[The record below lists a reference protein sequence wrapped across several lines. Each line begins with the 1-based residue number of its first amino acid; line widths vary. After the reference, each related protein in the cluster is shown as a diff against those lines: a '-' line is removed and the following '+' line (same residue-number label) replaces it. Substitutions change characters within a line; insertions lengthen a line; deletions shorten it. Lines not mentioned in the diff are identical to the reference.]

1 MGSALDRL
9 LAGTPPDA
17 PRSRGGQEHAGV
29 KEKRS
34 RWDFTAEGDEW
45 MWQLQCHDGAKITSS
60 LRFST
65 MEACVENAVL
75 HGYVVWHPDRERRAR
90 TQ

>member
-9 LAGTPPDA
+9 LANRPPDT
-17 PRSRGGQEHAGV
+17 PRTTGGPGPAAL

-34 RWDFTAEGDEW
+34 RWDFTAAGDEW
-45 MWQLQCHDGAKITSS
+45 LWRLQCHDGAKITSS

-75 HGYVVWHPDRERRAR
+75 HGYVVWRPDRERRAGPH
-90 TQ
+90 